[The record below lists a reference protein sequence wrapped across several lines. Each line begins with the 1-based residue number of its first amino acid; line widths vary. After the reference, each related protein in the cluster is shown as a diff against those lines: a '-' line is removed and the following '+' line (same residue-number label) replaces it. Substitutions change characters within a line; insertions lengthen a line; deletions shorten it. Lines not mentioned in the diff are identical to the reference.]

1 MSKKKVTVA
10 DSITSE
16 VGPAMGPFPPAVEG
30 RPVIICTAEKAVL
43 FGWATDTSNSTVHL
57 KRARMAIR
65 WGTTRGVL
73 ELAEIGPNNNSSKI
87 SARADGEFRNV
98 IAVFEVTEEAARK
111 WEEIV

>member
-1 MSKKKVTVA
+1 MSKKKVSAADATAEVA
-10 DSITSE
+10 TP
-16 VGPAMGPFPPAVEG
+16 PAPFPPAVEG

-73 ELAEIGPNNNSSKI
+73 ELAEVGPNSNSSKI